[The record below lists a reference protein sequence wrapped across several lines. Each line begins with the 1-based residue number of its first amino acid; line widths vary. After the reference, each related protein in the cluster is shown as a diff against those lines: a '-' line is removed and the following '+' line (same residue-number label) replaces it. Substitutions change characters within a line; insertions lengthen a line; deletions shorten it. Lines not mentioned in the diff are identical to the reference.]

1 MSLSFCLFRL
11 AVWSAY
17 TFSVSLTFDGPIF
30 YWKGP
35 APHSFVRVP
44 PEQAE
49 VLREAARLVS
59 YGWGMLPVQVRIG
72 ASEWPTAL
80 FPKDGSYLVPIRASI
95 RRAERL
101 EEGDLVRV
109 VLEVRG

>member
-1 MSLSFCLFRL
+1 M
-11 AVWSAY
+11 
-17 TFSVSLTFDGPIF
+17 SLTFSAPLF
-30 YWKGP
+30 QWRGP
-35 APHSFVRVP
+35 APHYFVRVP
-44 PEQAE
+44 PQQAE
-49 VLREAARLVS
+49 AMRDAARLVS

-72 ASEWPTAL
+72 GSEWRTAL

-95 RRAERL
+95 RKAEQL